1 MVQGDEALTTR
12 ELMDKY
18 GWALCC
24 DDRSRAVSDDE
35 VDKYVTPEVSEAI
48 DRGLRGA
55 GLL

>member
-1 MVQGDEALTTR
+1 
-12 ELMDKY
+12 MDKY